1 MLGSQHYFS
10 QFFFSQLLICVIIAT
25 SLSPRSIA
33 DTTLVKCS
41 NYNSHVSSCENTFGC
56 LEKID
61 YNVTRKMF
69 QMKKEGKHWITIQTF
84 SRTQLIKRSNKFE
97 IENMMAVEDK
107 IHQCLNG

>member
-1 MLGSQHYFS
+1 
-10 QFFFSQLLICVIIAT
+10 
-25 SLSPRSIA
+25 
-33 DTTLVKCS
+33 
-41 NYNSHVSSCENTFGC
+41 
-56 LEKID
+56 
-61 YNVTRKMF
+61 MF